1 MDRTRLSER
10 CLLTPKPTDLCHSAG
25 PAFLSCVRCRR
36 SSRLCSSPLLHVTN
50 PRGPAALGRPWES
63 PGVMPGGRGRFGHL
77 GGLWAGNSA
86 VATKM
91 LRRGA
96 AGVLSYGRSR
106 LLRKVTYMTTETS
119 RFLAAPLDSYTIK
132 GFQCAAGDFLGAQ
145 TSIAGHIRA
154 IWPPLLVGSSR
165 LAVKVERHPRV
176 IGRPPVRPKAK
187 RLPSTGPANTAAGR
201 CITLDRRTG
210 PE

>member
-1 MDRTRLSER
+1 MSLIAVMTAALRLLGPMDRTRLSER

-63 PGVMPGGRGRFGHL
+63 PGVMPGGRGRFGRL

-96 AGVLSYGRSR
+96 AGVFSWILVVR
-106 LLRKVTYMTTETS
+106 LGGCVVCSPPQTE
-119 RFLAAPLDSYTIK
+119 FWCLAFFAL
-132 GFQCAAGDFLGAQ
+132 
-145 TSIAGHIRA
+145 
-154 IWPPLLVGSSR
+154 
-165 LAVKVERHPRV
+165 
-176 IGRPPVRPKAK
+176 
-187 RLPSTGPANTAAGR
+187 
-201 CITLDRRTG
+201 
-210 PE
+210 